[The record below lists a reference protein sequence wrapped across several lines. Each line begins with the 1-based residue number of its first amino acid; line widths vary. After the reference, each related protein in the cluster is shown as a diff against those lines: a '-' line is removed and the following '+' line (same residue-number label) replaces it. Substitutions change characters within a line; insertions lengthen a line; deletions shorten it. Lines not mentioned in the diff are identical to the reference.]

1 MLPRVIKHQLPAT
14 ISHHKTYSGTYSEL
28 RTKHTRTSPYCYTD
42 PGNLNTE
49 DCKSAFDLLDSRAQ
63 EFITR
68 RTIIFSAICL
78 HLAVNLVG
86 AFGCSWG
93 FGHAVPIL
101 CYSAHPKLPCV
112 PLCKKMDTRAGKQE
126 LS

>member
-1 MLPRVIKHQLPAT
+1 MVQENCRHKSFRNAGNISGPRGCQVLPRVIKHQLLAT

-42 PGNLNTE
+42 PVNLNTE

-93 FGHAVPIL
+93 FGHEVT
-101 CYSAHPKLPCV
+101 
-112 PLCKKMDTRAGKQE
+112 KKYH
-126 LS
+126 